1 MYTSLSQ
8 FCQLCTDKVE
18 KKKNNYHTIFQSDF
32 SIIHS
37 NQQCIKEHKN
47 LYICISIVSKFI
59 LFWFLIKILQSNYL
73 LKFPQALTN
82 ETYPLLDCSG
92 KMLKCRIT
100 WSIDIFYVIFCSL
113 GPGYMKGSLV
123 RHKTLHYYFLCFL
136 KMHSYY
142 PDLLLL
148 KCILLA
154 WFFYCKL
161 FSLFNSST
169 MDYSL

>member
-47 LYICISIVSKFI
+47 LHICIFIVSKFI
-59 LFWFLIKILQSNYL
+59 LFWFLIKILQSTYL
-73 LKFPQALTN
+73 LKFPKALTD
-82 ETYPLLDCSG
+82 ETYPLSDCSG

-100 WSIDIFYVIFCSL
+100 WSIDIFHVIF
-113 GPGYMKGSLV
+113 YTLV
-123 RHKTLHYYFLCFL
+123 YERKLRHKTLHYFLCFL
-136 KMHSYY
+136 KIHTYY
-142 PDLLLL
+142 LVLLLL
-148 KCILLA
+148 KGILLA
-154 WFFYCKL
+154 WFFFPL
-161 FSLFNSST
+161 QII
-169 MDYSL
+169 